1 MTTYP
6 APGRHRPV
14 PASTYARALTL
25 AWDRRPEIAESLT
38 DYRDPATV
46 TGQAYLSHDR
56 SSGFVVRDG
65 ELVGVFSTR
74 KGAGDV
80 IMRDAL
86 DAGAV
91 RLDCFDGYLPA
102 FYARHG
108 FRETHREENWTPG
121 GPDVVYMALD
131 AATVAA

>member
-1 MTTYP
+1 
-6 APGRHRPV
+6 
-14 PASTYARALTL
+14 
-25 AWDRRPEIAESLT
+25 
-38 DYRDPATV
+38 V
-46 TGQAYLSHDR
+46 TGQAYMSHDR

-86 DAGAV
+86 AAGAV

-108 FRETHREENWTPG
+108 FRETSREPNWTPG